1 MIIER
6 KEYLDKLRAWKDKAV
21 VKVIT
26 GVRRSGKSTLMS
38 MFRAELENSGVDNN
52 RIIFI
57 NFEDYDFYELREPR
71 NLYSYITEK
80 LVPAVKNYIFLDE
93 VQHVKDFQRVVDSL
107 YIKDNVDIYLTG
119 SNAYLLSG
127 EIATLLSGRYVEIP
141 VLPLSFSE
149 FIANDRRELGKK
161 YADYLQYSSFPYT
174 LELRSEPD
182 QIKTYLNALYN
193 TVVIKD
199 IAMRK
204 KISDT
209 PTLES
214 VTRFLFD
221 NIGNTLSTKKIADTL
236 TSAGRKIDV
245 RTVEKM
251 LEGLT
256 ESFIMYRADRY
267 NIKGKQYL
275 KTLEKYYIVDIG
287 LRYAMLG
294 ARNADVGHILENVVY
309 LELKRRGFDV
319 FVGKIDDREVDFVAM
334 SNMGNMYYQVAATV
348 RDNAVLERELA
359 PLKAIRDNY
368 PKTLLTLDEDPPA
381 DYEGIRR
388 INALEWLSCGGSSRF
403 STQ

>member
-6 KEYLDKLRAWKDKAV
+6 KDYLNKLRAWKDKAV

-26 GVRRSGKSTLMS
+26 GVRRSGKSTLMA
-38 MFRAELENSGVDNN
+38 MFRSELENSGVDNS

-80 LVPAVKNYIFLDE
+80 LVPSEKNYIFLDE

-199 IAMRK
+199 ISMRK

-209 PTLES
+209 PMLES

-334 SNMGNMYYQVAATV
+334 SDMGNMYYQVAATV

-368 PKTLLTLDEDPPA
+368 PKTLLTLDEDPPPITREYA
-381 DYEGIRR
+381 E
-388 INALEWLSCGGSSRF
+388 
-403 STQ
+403 